1 MYFIQF
7 LGFSLALINLSVM
20 LHPASGLA
28 GFFPIGKKPWFF
40 PGYFRYGRNTF
51 LPYYWEEMEETQ
63 KPGFCQIFSV

>member
-1 MYFIQF
+1 MYVCMY
-7 LGFSLALINLSVM
+7 ACM
-20 LHPASGLA
+20 HTGLA